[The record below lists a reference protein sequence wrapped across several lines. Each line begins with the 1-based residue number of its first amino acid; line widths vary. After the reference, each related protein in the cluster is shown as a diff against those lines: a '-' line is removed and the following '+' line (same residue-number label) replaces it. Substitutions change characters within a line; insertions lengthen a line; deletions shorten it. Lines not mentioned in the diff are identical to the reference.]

1 MSDFLFSSPAR
12 PAGELRRILERW
24 LGPVSAEIT
33 EHAGDWGTLAVAR
46 APHDPPPV
54 WEDEGSLSVLI
65 GEPFARAGGSIGPG
79 VDPERRRAIHQAL
92 VEREAAGWEERLDG
106 PFAAIA
112 IDRTSGAGIVL
123 TDLLAWIPLF
133 AAEVADPQ
141 PRLVI
146 GTHVDAVAEAAGVRD
161 RIDPVSAVELMGWFT
176 IAHPRTLYP
185 AVTQL
190 APGSTRRFSVDGWT
204 TPERVYWQ
212 PVERTDFASID
223 EAADALRAA
232 LVADVERAVAG
243 HARVGMMLSGGE
255 DSRAVLGAV
264 PPGVEVQGFIYTEAD
279 NREVRSARRVA
290 RAYGASLRWERRPPV
305 HDLRHFETV
314 AAMVGSQNEFIDVH
328 GYDLHRSMGIDQLPV
343 VLGGFSSDALL
354 KADNVTGAS
363 RRRVLSGES
372 PGIRP
377 AEPPPLPGVRAEL
390 LRAAAGRRDE
400 FRRRL
405 AEIRPESAEEWSF
418 IYPFSM
424 RKYAA
429 GFHGNRRL
437 FRSHEPFQS
446 NAVVRIAAG
455 VPQTWKIERRL
466 FARAVRPLL
475 APSWWVPHSRNRM
488 PYFPQPVN
496 AVARPLLGLA
506 RDVRAL
512 ATGTLRA
519 NQESWPVWEDFVR
532 APEMAAKTREHPL
545 WDSPLREI
553 FDAADPESAMRD
565 GWKPLRRLAALQLA
579 YLTRR

>member
-1 MSDFLFSSPAR
+1 MSDFLFSSR
-12 PAGELRRILERW
+12 PRAPGELRRILARW
-24 LGPVSAEIT
+24 LGPVSAEVV
-33 EHAGDWGTLAVAR
+33 EHAGEWGTLAIAR
-46 APHDPPPV
+46 AAHDPEPV
-54 WEDEGSLSVLI
+54 CEDERGISALV
-65 GEPFARAGGSIGPG
+65 GESIARVYGPAGPAS
-79 VDPERRRAIHQAL
+79 DPARRAAVHRL
-92 VEREAAGWEERLDG
+92 LRDGEAHGWDDRLDG
-106 PFAAIA
+106 QFAAIG
-112 IDRTSGAGIVL
+112 IDRTSGRGMVL
-123 TDLLAWIPLF
+123 TDLFAWIPLF
-133 AAEVADPQ
+133 AAEVADPL

-146 GTHVDAVAEAAGVRD
+146 GTHVDAVAEAAGARGD
-161 RIDPVSAVELMGWFT
+161 IDPVSAVELMGWFT

-185 AVTQL
+185 GVTQL
-190 APGSTRRFSVDGWT
+190 SPGSTRRFGTEGWT

-212 PVERTDFASID
+212 PEERTELPSID
-223 EAADALRAA
+223 AAAEALRWA
-232 LVADVERAVAG
+232 LVRDVKDAVAG
-243 HARVGMMLSGGE
+243 HGRVGMLLSGGE

-264 PPGVEVQGFIYTEAD
+264 PRGVEVQGFIYTEAD

-290 RAYGASLRWERRPPV
+290 RAYGASLEWMQRPPL
-305 HDLRHFETV
+305 HDLRHFEAV

-328 GYDLHRSMGIDQLPV
+328 GYGVAESMGIDRLPV

-363 RRRVLSGES
+363 RRRVLRGQS

-377 AEPPPLPGVRAEL
+377 AEPPPLPGVRPDL
-390 LRAAAGRRDE
+390 LRAAADRRDD

-405 AEIRPESAEEWSF
+405 AEIRPRSAEEWSF
-418 IYPFSM
+418 IYPFTM
-424 RKYAA
+424 RRYAA

-446 NAVVRIAAG
+446 NDVVRIAAQ
-455 VPQTWKIERRL
+455 VPQEWKIERRL
-466 FARAVRPLL
+466 FHRAMRPLL

-488 PYFPQPVN
+488 PYFAQPVN

-512 ATGTLRA
+512 ATGTMRA

-532 APEMAAKTREHPL
+532 APEMDAKLREHPL
-545 WDSPLREI
+545 SDSPLRAI
-553 FDAADPESAMRD
+553 FAADDPERAMRE

>member
-1 MSDFLFSSPAR
+1 MSDFLFSSRRREPA
-12 PAGELRRILERW
+12 ELKRILERW
-24 LGPVSAEIT
+24 VGPVSPEIA

-54 WEDEGSLSVLI
+54 WEDDRSINILV
-65 GEPFARAGGSIGPG
+65 GEPFLRMGGSAGPAVEPDRRRSVHQLLMEDGAGG
-79 VDPERRRAIHQAL
+79 
-92 VEREAAGWEERLDG
+92 WEDRLDG
-106 PFAAIA
+106 QFAAIA
-112 IDRTSGAGIVL
+112 IDRAGATGSIL
-123 TDLLAWIPLF
+123 TDLFGWIPLF
-133 AAEVADPQ
+133 AAEVRDPE

-146 GTHVDAVAEAAGVRD
+146 GTHVDAVAEAAGLRGE
-161 RIDPVSAVELMGWFT
+161 IDPVSAVEMMGWFT

-185 AVTQL
+185 GVMQL
-190 APGSTRRFSVDGWT
+190 SPGCTRRFSADGWT
-204 TPERVYWQ
+204 SPERIYWQ
-212 PVERTDFASID
+212 PLERNPYPSID
-223 EAADALRAA
+223 DAADALRAA
-232 LVADVERAVAG
+232 LVADVELAVAG
-243 HARVGMMLSGGE
+243 HPRVGMLLSGGE

-264 PPGVEVQGFIYTEAD
+264 PRGVEVQGFIYTESD

-290 RAYGASLRWERRPPV
+290 RAYGASLRWEPRPAM

-328 GYDLHRSMGIDQLPV
+328 GYELHRSMGIDRLPV

-363 RRRVLSGES
+363 RRRVLRGES

-377 AEPPPLPGVRAEL
+377 AEPPPLPGVRTEL
-390 LRAAAGRRDE
+390 LRAAADRRDE

-418 IYPFSM
+418 IYPFTM

-446 NAVVRIAAG
+446 NPVVRIAAEL
-455 VPQTWKIERRL
+455 PQAWKIERRL
-466 FARAVRPLL
+466 FARAMRPLL

-488 PYFPQPVN
+488 PYFPGPVN

-512 ATGTLRA
+512 ATGTIRA

-532 APEMAAKTREHPL
+532 APEMAAKTCEHPL
-545 WDSPLREI
+545 ADSPLRAV
-553 FDAADPESAMRD
+553 FDAADPDAAVRN

-579 YLTRR
+579 YLVRR